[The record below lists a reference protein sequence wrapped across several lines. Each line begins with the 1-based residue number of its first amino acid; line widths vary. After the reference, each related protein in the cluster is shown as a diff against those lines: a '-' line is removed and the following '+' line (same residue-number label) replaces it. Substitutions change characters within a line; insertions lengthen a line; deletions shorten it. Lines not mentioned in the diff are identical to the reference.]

1 MRPWT
6 QDEAALVIGLRAMGE
21 DPIDIADRMRTTR
34 AEILI
39 LLKRIRP
46 LLVSGSWIGELLV
59 PVPAARADAP
69 DRRTTRPEVL
79 RPYAVRSD
87 IDELAELAA
96 ARDITALLMGDPEPG
111 RRTLGTSGPLAKRI
125 SLPTV
130 KGFSNGI

>member
-1 MRPWT
+1 MRHWT

-34 AEILI
+34 TEILI

-59 PVPAARADAP
+59 PLPAARADAP

-96 ARDITALLMGDPEPG
+96 ARDITALLMGDPAPG
-111 RRTLGTSGPLAKRI
+111 RRTLGTCGPLEKRI